1 MKLHPRLDANH
12 NEIVSA
18 LRTAGASVQSLA
30 SIGGG
35 CLDLLVGVRGVTT
48 VMEIKDGNKPPS
60 KKRLTT
66 DEQRWYDA
74 WNGSKF
80 IVYSVD
86 QALQIL
92 SSL

>member
-35 CLDLLVGVRGVTT
+35 CPDLMVAVHGVTI
-48 VMEIKDGNKPPS
+48 VMEIKDGSKSPS
-60 KKRLTT
+60 KKRLT
-66 DEQRWYDA
+66 DAEQLWYDA
-74 WNGSKF
+74 WNGKKF

-86 QALQIL
+86 QALRVL
-92 SSL
+92 TSL

>member
-1 MKLHPRLDANH
+1 MRTRPRLDANH

-30 SIGGG
+30 SIGDG
-35 CLDLLVGVRGVTT
+35 CPDLMVAVHGVTA
-48 VMEIKDGNKPPS
+48 VMEIKDGSKSPS

-66 DEQRWYDA
+66 DEQRWYDD
-74 WNGSKF
+74 WNGLKF
-80 IVYSVD
+80 IVYSVE

>member
-1 MKLHPRLDANH
+1 MRMHPRLDDNH

-18 LRTAGASVQSLA
+18 LRVAGASVQSLA

-35 CLDLLVGVRGVTT
+35 CLDLLVGIRGVTT
-48 VMEIKDGNKPPS
+48 VIEIKDGKKTPS
-60 KKRLTT
+60 KKLLTG
-66 DEQRWYDA
+66 DEQIWYDS
-74 WNGSKF
+74 WRGSKF

-86 QALQIL
+86 DALKAL

>member
-35 CLDLLVGVRGVTT
+35 CPDLLVGVHGVTT
-48 VMEIKDGNKPPS
+48 VMEIKDGSKSPS
-60 KKRLTT
+60 KKQLTT

-80 IVYSVD
+80 IVYSVE